1 MKNTMATS
9 ASKSLIRDAMVH
21 LKKRNGASFA
31 QLRKHLESNYAAK
44 LDANKRKL
52 LSSALKS
59 MVQSGSVEKKGAVY
73 KLGVPTAQAS
83 KGPAEIAVPSRRR
96 RRKSSKSLKV
106 RHKRKGGSTDHAYL
120 ILVWLKRLPHCAEKS
135 ASDQKLAAAQR
146 RWIRNGR
153 ICTDLLHCR
162 IPTN

>member
-106 RHKRKGGSTDHAYL
+106 RHKRKGG
-120 ILVWLKRLPHCAEKS
+120 KRRRHRRRRSKRTKS
-135 ASDQKLAAAQR
+135 GRKGHR
-146 RWIRNGR
+146 RHRR
-153 ICTDLLHCR
+153 SKRCKKSKQCKS
-162 IPTN
+162 